1 MDRVRR
7 LAKKPLTT
15 IEASFWRGRTFADAA
30 VLSWRSVR
38 GNGRQIAESG
48 MRE

>member
-1 MDRVRR
+1 MP
-7 LAKKPLTT
+7 PLVTQA
-15 IEASFWRGRTFADAA
+15 EVPFWRGRTFADAA